1 MNTIKA
7 IQSCAAL
14 LALAACAH
22 SRSILDQD
30 TPDTGTLTERSQLDL
45 AQLTPEQRDSLVVRQ
60 ARDSAQLENIGFL
73 KRESTFTD
81 AYFIEPDEI
90 AAIQPKVIADIFRHV
105 PVLTERP
112 GPPGTRLRSG
122 QACFLTYV
130 NGSMLRARLPNELD
144 TFIRARDVLA
154 AEVYPPGESPPQP
167 FARPSTRSECTT
179 VALWTRSR
187 PSE

>member
-1 MNTIKA
+1 MNTTKA
-7 IQSCAAL
+7 ILSCAVL

-22 SRSILDQD
+22 SRSIFDQD
-30 TPDTGTLTERSQLDL
+30 TPDTDTLTERTRVDL
-45 AQLTPEQRDSLVVRQ
+45 AQLTPEQRDSLVAKQ
-60 ARDSAQLENIGFL
+60 ARDSAQLQAIGFL

-105 PVLTERP
+105 PVLIERP
-112 GPPGTRLRSG
+112 GPSATRLRG
-122 QACFLTYV
+122 AQACFLTYV

-144 TFIRARDVLA
+144 TFVRARDVLA
-154 AEVYPPGESPPQP
+154 AEVYPPGGSPPAP
-167 FARPSTRSECTT
+167 FATPSTRSECTT

-187 PSE
+187 PTE

>member
-7 IQSCAAL
+7 IQSCAVL
-14 LALAACAH
+14 LALSACVH

-30 TPDTGTLTERSQLDL
+30 TPDTGAITARSGVDL
-45 AQLTPEQRDSLVVRQ
+45 AQLTPEQRDSLVAQQ
-60 ARDSAQLENIGFL
+60 ARDSAQLEGIGFL
-73 KRESTFTD
+73 KREATFTD

-90 AAIQPKVIADIFRHV
+90 AALQPKVIADIFRHV

-112 GPPGTRLRSG
+112 GPRTTRLPAG
-122 QACFLTYV
+122 QGCFLTYV
-130 NGSMLRARLPNELD
+130 NGSMLRAQLPNELD
-144 TFIRARDVLA
+144 TFIRARDILA
-154 AEVYPPGESPPQP
+154 AEVYPPGQSPPQP

-187 PSE
+187 PS